1 MAGEDSTSE
10 GRSSDNPF
18 EIIAPLTGEDP
29 NLGSF
34 FLVVGAVT
42 CVFIAVFQFT
52 LPEDVAFLLT
62 AGVLLVTI
70 LSAIVAS
77 LLETLGFF
85 DQDSG
90 AEGSTATTDGT
101 TTTGEK
107 AAKPWTPTSGTRYP
121 LPPILDFDE
130 ELRTYY
136 EMFDGDLPG
145 EFDEF
150 LSEYKRLKT
159 TKDNR
164 VNVASDLRA
173 DLNPIAVLFEDGSR
187 GAEIHDDIG
196 ERLLRYIDNDAA
208 DHLSLADVTFYDE
221 EGNAV
226 GVRSVDDALVDMRAN
241 IENAGEAM
249 KVEVVVEFVDSDG
262 AGLRRDTSPIGEIA
276 PGATETFDARV
287 YVPAAA
293 ERAVTSLRVADT
305 GVRVADV

>member
-1 MAGEDSTSE
+1 MAGNDSTSDSQ
-10 GRSSDNPF
+10 SSNNPF
-18 EIIAPLTGEDP
+18 EIVAPLTGEDP

-42 CVFIAVFQFT
+42 CVFIAIFQLA
-52 LPEDVAFLLT
+52 LPESVALLLT

-85 DQDSG
+85 DQDVETESTSTDRTA
-90 AEGSTATTDGT
+90 AES
-101 TTTGEK
+101 E
-107 AAKPWTPTSGTRYP
+107 AAKPWTPTSGTKYP

-136 EMFDGDLPG
+136 EMFDGDLPD

-173 DLNPIAVLFEDGSR
+173 DLNPIAVLFEDESR
-187 GAEIHDDIG
+187 GAEIHDAIG

-221 EGNAV
+221 AGNAV
-226 GVRSVDDALVDMRAN
+226 GVRSVDNALVDMRAN

-287 YVPAAA
+287 YVPTAA
-293 ERAVTSLRVADT
+293 ERAVTSLRVTNT